1 MTIRLKLTLVY
12 SLILALVLIIFSI
25 ILYSTQ
31 RWTTMNTAQKSL
43 NYHFN
48 KAAEA
53 RASAFAPDQPVSPD
67 SSNNYI
73 QSYMQVRD
81 LSGEIIQNP
90 ANLENT
96 RLPLSNEG
104 MQAVTQ
110 GQDWVE
116 KAWLDGERFFIR
128 SQLADGPDG
137 NPEILQVAYFVE
149 DRYEFLN
156 ELRNILVISDSL
168 VVIAAFGIGWVL
180 AGLTLRPIDRITQT
194 AKTVGDERDFSQRV
208 KHTGPNDE
216 IGQLATTFNN
226 MLARLQDAYVQ
237 VEQSLQAQRRFVADA
252 SHELRTPLT
261 TIRGNI
267 SLLQREP
274 PISAE
279 DKADIL
285 NDTVDETDRLI
296 RLVNDLL
303 VLARADA
310 QQSLRHERIQL
321 KPFLEDIYRQAIL
334 LAPQRT
340 IICQPVPDL
349 TINGDIDALKQVML
363 VLLDNALKHTPPET
377 TITIGAAVAG
387 EHITIIVQDTGP
399 GIETSQLVHIFDRFY
414 RGDTARSGPGTG
426 LGLAIADELTKAQ
439 NGTLA
444 VESRVGQGSRFTLTF
459 PVTPSIARNG
469 NTVSDN
475 GDG

>member
-1 MTIRLKLTLVY
+1 MTIRLKLTLIY
-12 SLILALVLIIFSI
+12 SLILALVLIIFSV

-48 KAAEA
+48 KAIEA
-53 RASAFAPDQPVSPD
+53 RSSADALDQQPPSN

-73 QSYMQVRD
+73 QTYRQVRN
-81 LSGEIIQNP
+81 LNGEIIQGP
-90 ANLENT
+90 ANLENV
-96 RLPLSNEG
+96 RLPLSDEG
-104 MQAVTQ
+104 MQAVKR

-116 KAWLDGERFFIR
+116 TAWLKTERFFVR
-128 SQLADGPDG
+128 SQLVEGPEGDT
-137 NPEILQVAYFVE
+137 EILQVALFIE
-149 DRYEFLN
+149 DRYQFLN

-168 VVIAAFGIGWVL
+168 VIIVAFGIGWVL

-194 AKTVGDERDFSQRV
+194 AKTVGEERDFGQRV
-208 KHTGPNDE
+208 RHTGPNDE

-226 MLARLQDAYVQ
+226 MLAQLQDAYVQ

-274 PISAE
+274 PISVE
-279 DKADIL
+279 DKSDIL

-303 VLARADA
+303 ALAHADA
-310 QQSLRHERIQL
+310 QQSLRCKPIRL

-340 IICQPVPDL
+340 IVCQPVLDQMV
-349 TINGDIDALKQVML
+349 NGDYDGLKQVML
-363 VLLDNALKHTPPET
+363 VLLDNALKHTPPEA
-377 TITIGAAVAG
+377 TITMGAAVVG
-387 EHITIIVQDTGP
+387 EHITISVQDDGP
-399 GIETSQLVHIFDRFY
+399 GIETSKLAHIFDRFY
-414 RGDTARSGPGTG
+414 RGDAARSGPGTG

-439 NGTLA
+439 NGTLS
-444 VESRVGQGSRFTLTF
+444 VESRVGKGSLFTLTF
-459 PVTPSIARNG
+459 PMPSPQARNG
-469 NTVSDN
+469 ETASDN
-475 GDG
+475 GDK